1 MDDLLHPLEAVAFDS
16 FGAPTTWA
24 ELLGFVTGAW
34 CVWLVVRRNPWN
46 WPVGMVNT
54 ALFLVLF
61 LDAGLFADSALQ
73 GVYLVL
79 GGYGWWAWL
88 RRGSDG
94 DRLSV
99 TRTTRRQW
107 WGLAVAGVVGTVGIA
122 AFLAAWT
129 SSTVPVPDAVTTVL
143 SLLATW
149 GQARKK
155 LESWWLWIAADVIY
169 VPLYQYKGLTLTAL
183 LYVGF
188 LALCVLGLRA
198 WRREAAG
205 VDVVVEDRVAVGA

>member
-1 MDDLLHPLEAVAFDS
+1 MDVLLRPFETVAFDT
-16 FGAPTTWA
+16 FGAPTTWG

-34 CVWLVVRRNPWN
+34 CVWLLVRRSPWN
-46 WPVGMVNT
+46 WPIGMVNT
-54 ALFLVLF
+54 ALFLLLF

-73 GVYLVL
+73 VVYLVL
-79 GGYGWWAWL
+79 GAYGWWAWV
-88 RRGSDG
+88 RRGADG
-94 DRLSV
+94 DRLRV

-107 WGLAVAGVVGTVGIA
+107 VGLAVAGVVATAVIA
-122 AFLAAWT
+122 AVLAAWT

-155 LESWWLWIAADVIY
+155 VESWWLWIAADLIY

-183 LYVGF
+183 LYLGF
-188 LALCVLGLRA
+188 LGLCLLGLLE
-198 WRREAAG
+198 WRR
-205 VDVVVEDRVAVGA
+205 DVAHDARPRSVQPVPA